1 MKLCGAQVTP
11 HAESHAIMPSPAKFS
26 ASPQRTNPDIKAIK
40 SGLGSRSIVLVGP
53 MGAGKSSIGRRL
65 AQQLSLPFCDAD
77 TEIERAAGLTISEI
91 FEEHGE
97 PAFRSGEARVID
109 RLLKDGPQVLATGGG
124 AYMSEDTRNLI
135 AEKGVSIWLNA
146 DIDLLVKRVQRR
158 DNRPLLKD
166 RDPREVLTALLE
178 VRNPIYAKADIS
190 VHSRD
195 VRHEITVGE
204 ILVELD
210 NRF

>member
-1 MKLCGAQVTP
+1 MASQ
-11 HAESHAIMPSPAKFS
+11 ANFS
-26 ASPQRTNPDIKAIK
+26 APPQHTAPDIKAIK

-77 TEIERAAGLTISEI
+77 TEIEHAAGLTITEI

-97 PAFRSGEARVID
+97 PAFRSGEARVIE

-124 AYMSEDTRNLI
+124 AFMNERTRELI

-146 DIDLLVKRVQRR
+146 DIELLVRRVQRR
-158 DNRPLLKD
+158 TNRPLLKD

-178 VRNPIYAKADIS
+178 VRNPIYALADIS
-190 VHSRD
+190 VNSRD
-195 VRHEITVGE
+195 VRHEITVSE

>member
-1 MKLCGAQVTP
+1 MASQATYT
-11 HAESHAIMPSPAKFS
+11 
-26 ASPQRTNPDIKAIK
+26 ASPMRNDPDIKAIK
-40 SGLGSRSIVLVGP
+40 AGLGSRSIVLVGP

-65 AQQLSLPFCDAD
+65 AQQLSLPFTDAD
-77 TEIERAAGLTISEI
+77 TEIERAAGLTITEI

-124 AYMSEDTRNLI
+124 AFIDDTTRERI
-135 AEKGVSIWLNA
+135 GQKGVSVWLNA
-146 DIDLLVKRVQRR
+146 DLDLLVRRVQRR
-158 DNRPLLKD
+158 DNRPLLKGKD
-166 RDPREVLTALLE
+166 AREVLTQLLE
-178 VRNPIYAKADIS
+178 ERNPIYATADIA

-195 VRHEITVGE
+195 VRHEITVAD